1 MNRLDWAQI
10 ALSLVIMLTELYIA
24 LFRRSRR
31 RVLATTREASVGVA
45 LLGLSYLVGG
55 FEGSAVEGP
64 LLDRVEAYSALV
76 GVLVMLGALIWQARL
91 PNNET
96 RRPRALQSPP
106 APLCAL
112 KNAGGRLPGRAE
124 LSGTCDSRNPQPL
137 VLRLCTMMT
146 KTALGYSPIARG
158 SFSLDRSTFKT

>member
-76 GVLVMLGALIWQARL
+76 GVLVVLGALIWQARG
-91 PNNET
+91 
-96 RRPRALQSPP
+96 RR
-106 APLCAL
+106 
-112 KNAGGRLPGRAE
+112 
-124 LSGTCDSRNPQPL
+124 
-137 VLRLCTMMT
+137 
-146 KTALGYSPIARG
+146 
-158 SFSLDRSTFKT
+158 